1 MKNKKVL
8 KIVLIII
15 GVLVLLYMIGSIV
28 VSSISSKFNKA
39 TEGEVSMYFDDYDVT
54 TDNLTSQVKGTGEI
68 TSFNIQTL
76 DVSSYAKVKENY
88 VNDGD
93 MVTKNQKLL
102 KINTDGYISD
112 VKATMA
118 GMFFKVDNGME
129 ISYQIFDTTNVGVEI
144 NVNEKDVASLSVGQ
158 KAVVK
163 ISALNK
169 EVEGEV
175 TYVSKLPF
183 DGKFK
188 VRVKVEYF
196 EELRF
201 GYGVNVKIN
210 IQEKQNVMVIPY
222 QTLYMDNDNK
232 YYVIKDEF
240 KDEYYDSFMYGTNF
254 EKEYRTYVE
263 IGIITNN
270 KVEIISGL
278 SVGDKIVEWTW

>member
-1 MKNKKVL
+1 MKKNKGL
-8 KIVLIII
+8 KIAGIIVGI
-15 GVLVLLYMIGSIV
+15 LVLLFIIGSIAI
-28 VSSISSKFNKA
+28 SSIASKFSEA
-39 TEGEVSMYFDDYDVT
+39 MDGDVSMYFDEYEVT
-54 TDNLTSQVKGTGEI
+54 TENLTSQVKGTGEI

-93 MVTKNQKLL
+93 MVTKNQKIL
-102 KINTDGYISD
+102 KINTDGYVSD

-158 KAVVK
+158 KATVK

-175 TYVSKLPF
+175 TYVSKLPV

-201 GYGVNVKIN
+201 GFGVNVKIN
-210 IQEKQNVMVIPY
+210 IAEKQNVMVIPY

-232 YYVIKDEF
+232 YYVIKDEY
-240 KDEYYDSFMYGTNF
+240 KDEYYNSYMYGTNF
-254 EKEYRTYVE
+254 EEEYRTYVE
-263 IGIITNN
+263 VGTITNN